1 MWRLGWT
8 DFAGGSGVVCEGGN
22 NSSRFVCF
30 YCTGLIR
37 GGHSRVIGTGLL
49 LLLLL
54 LLLVVVLVVVV
65 MVAVL
70 LLLMH
75 HLPDVHIPLGLL
87 NPTLEVELALS
98 LLPSR
103 GDGVFE
109 F

>member
-1 MWRLGWT
+1 M
-8 DFAGGSGVVCEGGN
+8 
-22 NSSRFVCF
+22 
-30 YCTGLIR
+30 
-37 GGHSRVIGTGLL
+37 LL

-54 LLLVVVLVVVV
+54 MLLLVVVVV

-75 HLPDVHIPLGLL
+75 HLPDVHVPLGLL

>member
-22 NSSRFVCF
+22 NSSGFVCF

-54 LLLVVVLVVVV
+54 LVVVV
-65 MVAVL
+65 VAVL

-87 NPTLEVELALS
+87 NPTLQVELALS
-98 LLPSR
+98 LLASR